1 MVLFIHT
8 SYPQAVK
15 MNYNKM
21 LSNRYKLV
29 IDKTLDFMLNMLDIT
44 RYDEPVTRTKKSKR
58 FQRMKLSNF
67 QNLKLI
73 NKSKV
78 KKLNNLRLKTNKK
91 KSAAVL
97 IVVTSVITQG
107 NTYAYSLTNTD
118 HYKLYLHSKI
128 ISEKQYKCADYVAH
142 IESRWSPVASN
153 NGHYGLFQ
161 MQNKR
166 VKYLNAY
173 QQIDMWLKYVAHRY
187 DNKPCK
193 AMWHLKKRNW
203 Q

>member
-1 MVLFIHT
+1 MKQFAQPVDNLH
-8 SYPQAVK
+8 YVK
-15 MNYNKM
+15 LIMALTCTFNKKLSTGLTRM
-21 LSNRYKLV
+21 LRSAALRREAKRG
-29 IDKTLDFMLNMLDIT
+29 I
-44 RYDEPVTRTKKSKR
+44 SKR
-58 FQRMKLSNF
+58 RSRAIGRGLCLTAFIATTSQ
-67 QNLKLI
+67 
-73 NKSKV
+73 
-78 KKLNNLRLKTNKK
+78 LN
-91 KSAAVL
+91 A
-97 IVVTSVITQG
+97 
-107 NTYAYSLTNTD
+107 YALTNTD